1 VPRVKQRTEAL
12 HERGLAGAL
21 TVLEE
26 DGVAGLTTRAVARRA
41 GASVP
46 AIYEVF
52 GDKAGIVREI
62 FFEGFR
68 LLADELSD
76 GLSDD
81 LSDDL
86 STARA
91 GDLEATPAKSAVRDD
106 PVDALRGLAERF
118 RRFVVGRPVLAQVM
132 FSRPFADFDPGQ
144 DEVRA
149 GAKVRK
155 LFVQH
160 VRNAVDA
167 GALSGDPTDLALVF
181 FTLIEGLA
189 AAENARRLGSS
200 QQSTD
205 RRWDL
210 AVNALLAGMR

>member
-1 VPRVKQRTEAL
+1 VKQRTEAL
-12 HERGLAGAL
+12 HERGLASAL
-21 TVLEE
+21 AVLDEE
-26 DGVAGLTTRAVARRA
+26 GIGGLTTRTVARRA
-41 GASVP
+41 NASLP

-52 GDKAGIVREI
+52 GDKAGIVREV

-68 LLADELSD
+68 QLADEL
-76 GLSDD
+76 
-81 LSDDL
+81 
-86 STARA
+86 ARV
-91 GDLEATPAKSAVRDD
+91 PSYDD
-106 PVDALRGLAERF
+106 PLDGLRGLADRF

-167 GALSGDPTDLALVF
+167 GALSGDPADLALVF

-200 QQSTD
+200 QQSAD
-205 RRWDL
+205 RRWEL